1 MIAHSIVTVS
11 FGLGVVDCSCG
22 ATISEP
28 DDPVGDRDAGL
39 ASAYSEHRREAGAGR
54 FHGELGYDRAA
65 PGRGPKFSLES
76 AAIRKARLG

>member
-1 MIAHSIVTVS
+1 MTHHVVAVS
-11 FGLGVVDCSCG
+11 FRLGIVECSCG

-54 FHGELGYDRAA
+54 FHGELGYDRS
-65 PGRGPKFSLES
+65 GYQSRFSLES
-76 AAIRKARLG
+76 AAIRAARLG